1 MKKMNKKGFTLIE
14 LLAII
19 VILAI
24 IAVITVPLILGIID
38 EAKAKAFKSS
48 VVGYGK
54 AVELAYGKVG
64 ISDAAGLVK
73 DMPTAESENKVTTT
87 ELGNG
92 SYVAITV
99 GTDDIKAY
107 KVDYSGDQ
115 IVCDY
120 DSTGDTTGTNNT
132 VNGGKLLLKNCKVNG
147 GSTAYVYDN
156 GRGCTDDEY
165 TNNHNACPAN
175 N

>member
-64 ISDAAGLVK
+64 ISDAADLVK
-73 DMPTAESENKVTTT
+73 DMPNHETSTNKVTTA

-99 GTDDIKAY
+99 GTNNIKAY
-107 KVDYSGDQ
+107 KVDFSGDQ

-120 DSTGDTTGTNNT
+120 DSTGNTTGTNNT
-132 VNGGKLLLKNCKVNG
+132 VDGGKLLLRNCTING
-147 GSTAYVYDN
+147 GSTKYVYDN
-156 GRGCTDDEY
+156 GRGCTETEY
-165 TNNHNACPAN
+165 NNTACPAN
-175 N
+175 